1 MSSQK
6 QSLIGKYAPLFIAL
20 LLLAT
25 FFLQYAFR
33 SVDDNRLT
41 SWQWTFAQVDLVLF
55 VPVLILGIVSAWLL
69 MEFPFYRSRPVLF
82 LFLFSFAAGAVFW
95 SEPEVIV
102 DTSRY
107 FTQAKY
113 LELYGVKY
121 FFQEWGKE
129 IGAWTDMPLASFLYG
144 MIFRF
149 FGESRTYIQVFTSL
163 LFSTTVAL
171 TFFTGKTLW
180 DEDTGFQAGLLLAGI
195 PYLFSQIPLMLTD
208 VPTMFFLILSIFT
221 FCTAME
227 RGGVWIAAASVAAF
241 CAVFSKYSTW
251 IMLSVLPVI
260 WLVYLIEAQ
269 RSDNPPIPPLNKGG
283 QRGGYSLQQTR
294 SIVYRG
300 LSIAFIAGILIG
312 FVVVLKFDVISQ
324 QIKFLQEYQ
333 APGLKRWS
341 ESFISTFC
349 FQIHPFIT
357 LSALYSL
364 YEAARKRDVKYV
376 IICLLIL
383 FIVLFQIKRSRY
395 VLAAFPMLT
404 LMASYGLQGIKDIKV
419 RRFIAFGIVS
429 SALVVAAF
437 SYLPFLRGMSMV
449 NVKMAGE
456 FLNSVERERIEVQT
470 IPSAE
475 SEVNIAV
482 AVPIL
487 DLYTDKDISYHED
500 LTYIPAPE
508 KIRESPLRF
517 TWEYKNPRYY
527 RNENDVPPAV
537 RGGRGTPA
545 PRRGPLP
552 IVVISNGYMKTLPD
566 HTGKELERYD
576 KNRVF
581 DTTEG
586 IFGFNPFVTV
596 YLPENKE

>member
-1 MSSQK
+1 MFSQK
-6 QSLIGKYAPLFIAL
+6 QSLNAKYTPLFIAL
-20 LLLAT
+20 MLLSV
-25 FFLQYAFR
+25 FFLQYTFR

-55 VPVLILGIVSAWLL
+55 VPVLILGIIAAYFFA
-69 MEFPFYRSRPVLF
+69 EFPFYRSRPALF

-107 FTQAKY
+107 FTQAKH
-113 LELYGVKY
+113 LELYGMKY

-129 IGAWTDMPLASFLYG
+129 MGAWTDMPLASFLYG

-149 FGESRTYIQVFTSL
+149 FGESRIYIQVFTSL
-163 LFSTTVAL
+163 LFSMTVVL

-251 IMLSVLPVI
+251 MMMSVLPVI
-260 WLVYLIEAQ
+260 WLVYLIEARKSEVGSQ
-269 RSDNPPIPPLNKGG
+269 KVIR
-283 QRGGYSLQQTR
+283 RGISVTL
-294 SIVYRG
+294 
-300 LSIAFIAGILIG
+300 IAGILIAIAV
-312 FVVVLKFDVISQ
+312 FYKFDVIAQ

-349 FQIHPFIT
+349 FQSHPLIT
-357 LSALYSL
+357 LAALYSL
-364 YEAARKRDVKYV
+364 YEAARKRDMKYV
-376 IICLLIL
+376 IICWLIL

-429 SALVVAAF
+429 SAIVVAVF
-437 SYLPFLRGMSMV
+437 SYLPFLQGMSMV
-449 NVKMAGE
+449 NIKNAGE
-456 FLNSVERERIEVQT
+456 FLNSSGFERINVRI

-475 SEVNIAV
+475 TEVNLAV
-482 AVPIL
+482 VVPIL
-487 DLYTDKDISYHED
+487 DLYTKKEISYRED
-500 LTYIPAPE
+500 VTYSPSFE
-508 KIRESPLRF
+508 EIREAPLRF
-517 TWEYKNPRYY
+517 TWEFQIPRYY
-527 RNENDVPPAV
+527 RNENDIPPAV
-537 RGGRGTPA
+537 RRGGVTPPLQRGSV
-545 PRRGPLP
+545 P
-552 IVVISNGYMKTLPD
+552 IVVISNGYANTLPV
-566 HTGKELERYD
+566 HIEKELRGYG
-576 KNRVF
+576 KNGVF

-596 YLPENKE
+596 YLPEK